1 MITVHQFVSR
11 FLDKN
16 SLVATLILLS
26 GSPYLEKF
34 AGSELNLSFF
44 CVESFSTGI
53 NFGLLRYWMAF
64 SLIIWLYSELEV
76 PEWQFWSGFHITLG
90 SNGSIS
96 AFFSIL
102 GWGYKSSFATKLI
115 PISRNCRIWG
125 HSSFR
130 DRHIFSIRK
139 GQLFS
144 TQVFFCH
151 LNQTQAKRNGLKFGG
166 TYQYLT
172 SKQLMSIK
180 NVKTITINT
189 SFSKIILRKAYSLK
203 KKWVGQIQ
211 ANLSFPHIFRRA
223 WCFIVF

>member
-1 MITVHQFVSR
+1 MITVYQFVSR

-44 CVESFSTGI
+44 CIESFSTGV

-130 DRHIFSIRK
+130 DRHIFSIK
-139 GQLFS
+139 LQVNYIQGMSFFFLLFEPS
-144 TQVFFCH
+144 WIPRV
-151 LNQTQAKRNGLKFGG
+151 NRE
-166 TYQYLT
+166 
-172 SKQLMSIK
+172 
-180 NVKTITINT
+180 V
-189 SFSKIILRKAYSLK
+189 
-203 KKWVGQIQ
+203 
-211 ANLSFPHIFRRA
+211 IFIEV
-223 WCFIVF
+223 CIS